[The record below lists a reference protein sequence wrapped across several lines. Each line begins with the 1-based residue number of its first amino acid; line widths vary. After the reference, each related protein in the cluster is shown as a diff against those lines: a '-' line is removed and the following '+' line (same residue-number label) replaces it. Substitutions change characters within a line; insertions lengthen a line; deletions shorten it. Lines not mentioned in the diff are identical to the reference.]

1 MENKCCTS
9 CIIYKASIN
18 NEKKNNYIGM
28 THGKFK
34 DRFTLN
40 TNLLSQ
46 INQRNLQLLYPFTL
60 GII

>member
-18 NEKKNNYIGM
+18 SEKNNYIGM

-40 TNLLSQ
+40 TNILSQ

>member
-1 MENKCCTS
+1 
-9 CIIYKASIN
+9 
-18 NEKKNNYIGM
+18 M

-46 INQRNLQLLYPFTL
+46 INQRNLQLLYPLTL